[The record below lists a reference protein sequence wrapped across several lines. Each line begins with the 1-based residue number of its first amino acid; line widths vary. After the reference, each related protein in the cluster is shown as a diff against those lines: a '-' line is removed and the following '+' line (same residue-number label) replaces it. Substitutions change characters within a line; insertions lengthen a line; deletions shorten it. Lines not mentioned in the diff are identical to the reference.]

1 MKITYDKEADALYLY
16 FQDGAFSR
24 SKEVANGIIL
34 DVGKKNKILGIE
46 ISDASKRIKPK
57 NMNYLNF
64 QIPVEMPT

>member
-46 ISDASKRIKPK
+46 ILDASKRIKPK